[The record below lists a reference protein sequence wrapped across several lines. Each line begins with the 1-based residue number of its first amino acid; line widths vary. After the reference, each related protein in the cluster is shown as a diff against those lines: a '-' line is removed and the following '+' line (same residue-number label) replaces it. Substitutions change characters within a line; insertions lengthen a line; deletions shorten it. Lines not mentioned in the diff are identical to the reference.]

1 MKQWTA
7 SAVALCVAALL
18 WTPADVGVEARSIG
32 INPQASARVVVA
44 RPRASTSAAVYYRR
58 GVTNL
63 QHGNY
68 KGAIIDFDAALR
80 VNRRYASAY
89 FGLGNAYYA
98 EGRHR
103 RAIAAYTRFLALTP
117 HDPYAYG
124 AYYNRALNYDAMRR
138 YRSASADYTRC
149 LSLQRRDAN
158 AYLYRGLDRGHLGN
172 HRGAVADVQEAE
184 RLYTAQKNS
193 AGARQARAIL
203 RQLR

>member
-1 MKQWTA
+1 MKQWA
-7 SAVALCVAALL
+7 AIAAALCAAALL
-18 WTPADVGVEARSIG
+18 WTPASAGVEARG
-32 INPQASARVVVA
+32 IRLQASTRVAVA
-44 RPRASTSAAVYYRR
+44 RPGASTSAAVYYRR
-58 GVTNL
+58 GVSNL

-68 KGAIIDFDAALR
+68 KGAIIDFNAALR
-80 VNRRYASAY
+80 VNHRYASAY

-103 RAIAAYTRFLALTP
+103 RAIAAYTHFLALTP

-158 AYLYRGLDRGHLGN
+158 AYLYRGLDRGRLGN